1 MTKLIILLSMMF
13 TIQGCS
19 QSKECVKPTFPNTTK
34 DVGMKIKSL
43 NDRDVDNW
51 MMELY
56 KLKLK
61 LEVE

>member
-1 MTKLIILLSMMF
+1 MMF

-19 QSKECVKPTFPNTTK
+19 SSKECVKPTFPNTTK
-34 DVGMKIKSL
+34 EVGMKIKSL
-43 NDRDVDNW
+43 HDKDVDNW
-51 MMELY
+51 MVELY

>member
-1 MTKLIILLSMMF
+1 MIALLMMF
-13 TIQGCS
+13 MTVGCS
-19 QSKECVKPTFPNTTK
+19 QNKECVKPTFPNTTK
-34 DVGMKIKSL
+34 EVGMKIKSL

-51 MMELY
+51 MVELY

>member
-1 MTKLIILLSMMF
+1 MIA
-13 TIQGCS
+13 GCS

-34 DVGMKIKSL
+34 EVGMKIKFL

-51 MMELY
+51 MVELY

>member
-1 MTKLIILLSMMF
+1 MF
-13 TIQGCS
+13 MIAGCS

-34 DVGMKIKSL
+34 EVGMKIKSL
-43 NDRDVDNW
+43 HDKDVDNW
-51 MMELY
+51 MIELY